1 MGVNYTLRQFLLGS
15 IHTYMYVYVCRKEFK
30 GEVLQTKLQ
39 KNVASHLYVYVYV
52 NVYVC
57 RNSKESS
64 SKQNFKRMWPH
75 IYTCTCSCTYVYVY
89 VCRNSKESPSKQNF
103 KRMWPHI

>member
-39 KNVASHLYVYVYV
+39 KNVASHLYVY
-52 NVYVC
+52 
-57 RNSKESS
+57 
-64 SKQNFKRMWPH
+64 M
-75 IYTCTCSCTYVYVY
+75 YVYVR
-89 VCRNSKESPSKQNF
+89 VSVQEGIQRRAPPNKTSKECGLTSI
-103 KRMWPHI
+103 RVRVRVRIRV